1 MSNKNKP
8 LFQGFLEYSGLTLL
22 NRKYGFGIPT
32 YEVIN
37 RKKSII
43 DFGLTNSED
52 IVKNFEIIPENIGVS
67 SQSCHKVL
75 KLSLKVCFKEPVK
88 IYPDR
93 VNFNLM
99 GSKENYYFHYV
110 LARFQELEYS
120 HLLVDYKL
128 VQNIYND
135 AKIKILGKFTS
146 KARKRK
152 LSPELKQLQKKFQL
166 ALTDV

>member
-1 MSNKNKP
+1 M
-8 LFQGFLEYSGLTLL
+8 
-22 NRKYGFGIPT
+22 
-32 YEVIN
+32 
-37 RKKSII
+37 
-43 DFGLTNSED
+43 
-52 IVKNFEIIPENIGVS
+52 PENIGVS
-67 SQSCHKVL
+67 PQSCHKVL

-135 AKIKILGKFTS
+135 AKMEILGKFTS

-166 ALTDV
+166 ALTNMTLYEDNSLVEYAKICDRNLYMLNSQEESEEYSIWL